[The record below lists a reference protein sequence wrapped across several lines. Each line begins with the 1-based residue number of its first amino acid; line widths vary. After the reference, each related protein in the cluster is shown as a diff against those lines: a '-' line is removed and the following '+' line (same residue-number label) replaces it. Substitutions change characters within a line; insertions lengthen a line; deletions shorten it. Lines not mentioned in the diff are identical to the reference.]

1 MGTVPTG
8 TMERELKKLYLR
20 WVTGLTIDSTDL
32 AGKIASFQAD
42 SEALISRLGGR
53 TAALGA
59 LGDFPAPRLLQLSPH
74 AGTIYDQMQQAVI
87 QAGILAGISSKE
99 AAQAM
104 FRSGM
109 DKSYRRLE
117 RLARTE
123 TTSAYWKNSWDSIAD
138 LPALVMVWSSE
149 NGPRTCQWCQSR
161 DGLVV
166 DDPNIRDH
174 PNGRC
179 TLIPTLRSQ
188 VKYKGT
194 LQPDGSVDMDPRWA
208 DQKVRGAKATPSA
221 GPTTEAQRDPLS
233 GKPNPAAP
241 SQAEPA
247 QRVQDYGSMSSN
259 DKIAAAEKMFGT
271 GSPQHQAAVK
281 KFSSPAP
288 VKKVVVPEPQPVT
301 NVRTFGQDVT
311 PKVRKDRISAGDWRY
326 VDDRGQR
333 AAVLLQNDY
342 RAEQAI
348 KKMAKAMREGS
359 DTRVAIPKAWSKEFT
374 GTVTDVAGARYTEQ
388 QVRDALED
396 AARWLLEQETK
407 TPRVMFKGLDVPKDK
422 IAKLFKEGAPFD
434 TNFSSFTT
442 DEVIARGY
450 SSRRATAQ
458 VIVRVKGA
466 PAVPINGNPT
476 DPFWKKTKEHLVSGQ
491 GRVTGVTEAH
501 NGRTIYVDVT
511 F

>member
-8 TMERELKKLYLR
+8 EMERELRKLYLR
-20 WVTGLTIDSTDL
+20 WVSGLTIDSSDL
-32 AGKIASFQAD
+32 PGKINTFQAQ

-59 LGDFPAPRLLQLSPH
+59 LGDFPAPRLLELSPH
-74 AGTIYDQMQQAVI
+74 AGTVYNQMQQAVI
-87 QAGILAGISSKE
+87 QAGIMAGISSKE
-99 AAQAM
+99 AAQAI

-149 NGPRTCQWCQSR
+149 RGPRTCQWCDAR

-194 LQPDGSVDMDPRWA
+194 LQPDGSVTMDPRWS
-208 DQKVRGAKATPSA
+208 DQKVKGAKAQESA

-233 GKPNPAAP
+233 GKSNPAAP

-247 QRVQDYGSMSSN
+247 QRV
-259 DKIAAAEKMFGT
+259 APVA
-271 GSPQHQAAVK
+271 
-281 KFSSPAP
+281 PAP
-288 VKKVVVPEPQPVT
+288 QPT
-301 NVRTFGQDVT
+301 AAVRTFGQDVT
-311 PKVRKDRISAGDWRY
+311 PKVRKELISNGDWRY

-348 KKMAKAMREGS
+348 KKMAKEMREGA

-374 GTVTDVAGARYTEQ
+374 GSVTDVAGAKYTEQ

-396 AARWLLEQETK
+396 AARWLLEQDTK
-407 TPRVMFKGLDVPKDK
+407 APRVMFKGLDVPKDK
-422 IAKLFKEGAPFD
+422 IAKLFKEGGTFD
-434 TNFSSFTT
+434 TNYSSFTT

-450 SSRRATAQ
+450 SSRRATQQ

-476 DPFWKKTKEHLVSGQ
+476 ADFWKKTKEHLVTGQ
-491 GRVTGVTEAH
+491 GRITGVTEAH
-501 NGRTIYVDVT
+501 GGRTVYVDVT

>member
-8 TMERELKKLYLR
+8 EMERELRKLYLR
-20 WVTGLTIDSTDL
+20 WVSGLTIDSSDL
-32 AGKIASFQAD
+32 PGKITTFQAQ
-42 SEALISRLGGR
+42 SEALIARLGGR

-59 LGDFPAPRLLQLSPH
+59 LGDFPAPRLLELSPH
-74 AGTIYDQMQQAVI
+74 AGTVYNQMQQAVI
-87 QAGILAGISSKE
+87 QAGIMAGISSKE
-99 AAQAM
+99 AAQAI
-104 FRSGM
+104 FRAGM

-149 NGPRTCQWCQSR
+149 RGPRTCQWCDAR

-194 LQPDGSVDMDPRWA
+194 LQPDGSVTMDPRWS
-208 DQKVRGAKATPSA
+208 DQKVKGAKAQESA

-233 GKPNPAAP
+233 GKGNPAAP

-247 QRVQDYGSMSSN
+247 QRV
-259 DKIAAAEKMFGT
+259 AT
-271 GSPQHQAAVK
+271 QA
-281 KFSSPAP
+281 PAP
-288 VKKVVVPEPQPVT
+288 QPT
-301 NVRTFGQDVT
+301 PAVRTFGQDVT
-311 PKVRKDRISAGDWRY
+311 PKVRKERLAAGDWRY

-348 KKMAKAMREGS
+348 KKMAKAMREGA

-374 GTVTDVAGARYTEQ
+374 GSVTDVAGARYTEQ

-396 AARWLLEQETK
+396 AARWLLEQDTK
-407 TPRVMFKGLDVPKDK
+407 APRVMFKGLDVPKDK
-422 IAKLFKEGAPFD
+422 IAKLFKEGGTFD

-450 SSRRATAQ
+450 SSRRATQQ

-476 DPFWKKTKEHLVSGQ
+476 ADFWKKTKEHLVTGQ
-491 GRVTGVTEAH
+491 GRITGVTEAH
-501 NGRTIYVDVT
+501 GGRTVYVDVA

>member
-8 TMERELKKLYLR
+8 QMERELRKLYLR
-20 WVTGLTIDSTDL
+20 WVTGLTIDSSDL
-32 AGKIASFQAD
+32 PGKIAAFQAQ
-42 SEALISRLGGR
+42 SEALIARLGGR

-74 AGTIYDQMQQAVI
+74 AGTVYDQMQQAVI
-87 QAGILAGISSKE
+87 QAGILTGISSKD
-99 AAQAM
+99 AAQQM
-104 FRSGM
+104 FRAGM

-149 NGPRTCQWCQSR
+149 RGPRTCQWCDAR

-188 VKYKGT
+188 VNYKGT
-194 LQPDGSVDMDPRWA
+194 LQPDGSVTMDPRWA
-208 DQKVRGAKATPSA
+208 AQKTKGAKAQPSA
-221 GPTTEAQRDPLS
+221 GPTTAEQRDPMS
-233 GKPNPAAP
+233 TKRNPAAP

-247 QRVQDYGSMSSN
+247 QRVT
-259 DKIAAAEKMFGT
+259 A
-271 GSPQHQAAVK
+271 
-281 KFSSPAP
+281 PAP
-288 VKKVVVPEPQPVT
+288 APQPVAE
-301 NVRTFGQDVT
+301 VRTFGQDVT
-311 PKVRKDRISAGDWRY
+311 PKVRKERIQAGDWRY

-374 GTVTDVAGARYTEQ
+374 GSVTDVAGAKYTEA

-396 AARWLLEQETK
+396 AARWLLEQDTK
-407 TPRVMFKGLDVPKDK
+407 KPRVMYKGLDVPKDK

-434 TNFSSFTT
+434 TNYSSFTT

-450 SSRRATAQ
+450 SSRRATQQ
-458 VIVRVKGA
+458 VIVRVKNA
-466 PAVPINGNPT
+466 DAVPINGNPT
-476 DPFWKKTKEHLVSGQ
+476 ADFWKKTKEHLVTGQ

-501 NGRTIYVDVT
+501 GGRTVYVDVT
-511 F
+511 FG